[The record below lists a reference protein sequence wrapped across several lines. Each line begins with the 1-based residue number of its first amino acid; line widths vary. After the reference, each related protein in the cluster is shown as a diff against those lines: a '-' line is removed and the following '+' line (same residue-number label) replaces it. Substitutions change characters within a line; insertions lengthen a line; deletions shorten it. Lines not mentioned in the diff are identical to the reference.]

1 MNHQEQLY
9 SQFNKFPKVFIE
21 KKIPEVLNE
30 DVKVLKQ
37 VEKNISDYY
46 RSTLIYLINEKR
58 IEGKLIGDTAE
69 LRYDYFNNVL
79 CKNGDILEE
88 IEERFPTISQRVIIS
103 IEQYLDLLKCVKKHF
118 SIDFSILKKI
128 KFICSDD
135 EYPNL
140 NNLDIKVTGDIHN
153 GSGVCILSYEG
164 QKLVY
169 KKKSSKPNHLLKKLD
184 NQVSKYL
191 KKEIQFVPDFLDRE
205 GYFWETFIDS
215 KPVCS
220 IDEAK
225 EFYKRM
231 GYLVAY
237 AYILNISDLHFENL
251 ISHNVQPILVDAET
265 VFSVSPYE
273 TVADNN
279 ATLEIIRDSRNSVL
293 STGLLPVS
301 EADKIFG
308 GDTSGVLGGTLIGE
322 ARVLINQN
330 RDDIH
335 VEKQKYKTEN
345 QAHLPYRVGQTGLRN
360 YLNAEDYIDS
370 IKMGYLELGH
380 FIIDNKEFL
389 KQLYLSFSDLK
400 TRVLFRNTRDYSL
413 VRQLLTSPIY
423 CNQSNVLFEKMS
435 DKLSNFESLNLCE
448 SEEKQLLN
456 MNIPYFYSRI
466 SDVDI
471 KDNETIVWKLKE
483 SALTEAL
490 KKLERFDLSIMKEQV
505 DLIEFSI
512 KTPNALYST
521 ELQESYKKFNNLNSD
536 KEVLFAGINTLVDTI
551 LYNEKCSKLD
561 GSTNWLTLKV
571 TDYDAFKLEP
581 MDLSIYEGISGLSI
595 ALCEV
600 YDLVNSERQEKIYNC
615 IHRIFLT
622 LSNSYDNV
630 QNQSYYVGK
639 LGILSA
645 LKRIQLITGQKISK
659 SILDRNKDYSLDL
672 NVSSADFL
680 SSFPNEIV
688 ALYRSDLSIKN
699 LRQALDKLIDL
710 KVNYENYIAWDNL
723 ESNNVSLAHGNLG
736 IELALH
742 YIAGILDNSKAL
754 EMLFQANNFDNRQK
768 ISQGWI
774 DKRNN
779 STSANWCHGST
790 GVLVARLAQLELD
803 KKFQLIPSAR
813 RKELEADIRHAVSQ
827 IIEVGFNMTNFSICH
842 GTSGNLL
849 ALNYYRSYLKGH
861 EAQELEKILEIEY
874 RKLHSFG
881 LENGWMCSFNTK
893 YNVYGIMNG
902 LSGILYSTAKYLK
915 RDNSLDLLIPTL

>member
-322 ARVLINQN
+322 V
-330 RDDIH
+330 
-335 VEKQKYKTEN
+335 
-345 QAHLPYRVGQTGLRN
+345 
-360 YLNAEDYIDS
+360 
-370 IKMGYLELGH
+370 
-380 FIIDNKEFL
+380 
-389 KQLYLSFSDLK
+389 
-400 TRVLFRNTRDYSL
+400 
-413 VRQLLTSPIY
+413 
-423 CNQSNVLFEKMS
+423 
-435 DKLSNFESLNLCE
+435 
-448 SEEKQLLN
+448 
-456 MNIPYFYSRI
+456 
-466 SDVDI
+466 
-471 KDNETIVWKLKE
+471 
-483 SALTEAL
+483 
-490 KKLERFDLSIMKEQV
+490 
-505 DLIEFSI
+505 
-512 KTPNALYST
+512 
-521 ELQESYKKFNNLNSD
+521 NN
-536 KEVLFAGINTLVDTI
+536 
-551 LYNEKCSKLD
+551 
-561 GSTNWLTLKV
+561 
-571 TDYDAFKLEP
+571 
-581 MDLSIYEGISGLSI
+581 
-595 ALCEV
+595 
-600 YDLVNSERQEKIYNC
+600 
-615 IHRIFLT
+615 
-622 LSNSYDNV
+622 
-630 QNQSYYVGK
+630 
-639 LGILSA
+639 
-645 LKRIQLITGQKISK
+645 
-659 SILDRNKDYSLDL
+659 
-672 NVSSADFL
+672 
-680 SSFPNEIV
+680 
-688 ALYRSDLSIKN
+688 
-699 LRQALDKLIDL
+699 
-710 KVNYENYIAWDNL
+710 
-723 ESNNVSLAHGNLG
+723 
-736 IELALH
+736 
-742 YIAGILDNSKAL
+742 
-754 EMLFQANNFDNRQK
+754 
-768 ISQGWI
+768 
-774 DKRNN
+774 
-779 STSANWCHGST
+779 
-790 GVLVARLAQLELD
+790 
-803 KKFQLIPSAR
+803 
-813 RKELEADIRHAVSQ
+813 
-827 IIEVGFNMTNFSICH
+827 
-842 GTSGNLL
+842 
-849 ALNYYRSYLKGH
+849 
-861 EAQELEKILEIEY
+861 
-874 RKLHSFG
+874 
-881 LENGWMCSFNTK
+881 
-893 YNVYGIMNG
+893 
-902 LSGILYSTAKYLK
+902 
-915 RDNSLDLLIPTL
+915 